1 MYTLSFIQK
10 KLADMHPNILRKDIN
25 FCCSTILNGI
35 IESVKSDNRVEIR
48 QLGSF
53 FSKSFKK
60 KIGRDPKTGE
70 RIILTEGRKTLRF
83 RASKNLLSRINK
95 SV

>member
-25 FCCSTILNGI
+25 YCCSTILNGI

-60 KIGRDPKTGE
+60 KLAVTPRQGNE
-70 RIILTEGRKTLRF
+70 
-83 RASKNLLSRINK
+83 
-95 SV
+95 